1 MFKLCVSTVCVCV
14 CVGIMKVIFSVLQVK
29 AGAVAPAVLIVSN
42 KLLVEAGAVRSG
54 GARSIRCITAV
65 DALNTTCTE

>member
-1 MFKLCVSTVCVCV
+1 MCV

-42 KLLVEAGAVRSG
+42 KLLIEQLIEAGAIRSG